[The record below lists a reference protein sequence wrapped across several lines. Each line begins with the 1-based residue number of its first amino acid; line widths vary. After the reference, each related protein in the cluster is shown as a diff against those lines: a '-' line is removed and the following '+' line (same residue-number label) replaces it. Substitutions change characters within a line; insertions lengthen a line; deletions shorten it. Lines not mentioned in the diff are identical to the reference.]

1 MDMTGWLAVLMRFL
15 HIASVAGLV
24 GGALYA
30 RAALTPVL
38 NALPEAQ
45 RASSAQSAQARFRTS
60 LFVLLILV
68 VFSGLYSFLTG
79 PKHTSTWHMMF
90 GIKMLLVLHILATA
104 ILWATSPYGDV
115 AVEGKGKWRLASI
128 VISGF
133 LAILVASYLRH
144 LTALGL

>member
-1 MDMTGWLAVLMRFL
+1 MDLSAWLAVLMRFL
-15 HIASVAGLV
+15 HIASVVALV
-24 GGALYA
+24 GGAFYA
-30 RAALTPVL
+30 RTALTPVL

-45 RASSAQSAQARFRTS
+45 RTVAAQTAQARFRST

-79 PKHTSTWHMMF
+79 PKHTSTWQMAF

-115 AVEGKGKWRLASI
+115 AIDGKGKRRLASI

-133 LAILVASYLRH
+133 LAILAASYLRR
-144 LTALGL
+144 LTAQGL